1 MRFLAFRILLFSVD
15 ILYIMFGSLDAFNN
29 AITDAQTQVNKAISA
44 TTPIAKRAPV
54 GAAIGGLSSLED
66 AIDPQQRQ
74 NIEMQVSNMKRQLD
88 SQPQQQFMPQMPSPG
103 FFGLTS
109 APTNPTIELVDSDLR
124 QVDAILQ
131 NMINA
136 ATTQN
141 GYTGMGMGMGQTG
154 MTGMGMGMRTGMG
167 MGMGTGNQSL
177 FTQNPQETDEN
188 QKLMSQVMSQLPL
201 LVSALSH
208 LKHIA
213 FVLGHQE
220 FTISPYQSRNM
231 QGPRF
236 NQIQSDGRYVPA
248 GGKKKRRTRRRKQ
261 RGGCSGYSKGGVAA
275 NAAPFTGGRKSRR
288 HKRKSHKRK
297 SHRR

>member
-1 MRFLAFRILLFSVD
+1 
-15 ILYIMFGSLDAFNN
+15 MFGSIDAFTDNINKAKQDVNN
-29 AITDAQTQVNKAISA
+29 AINN
-44 TTPIAKRAPV
+44 TTPSLKRGDVA
-54 GAAIGGLSSLED
+54 AAIGRLSSLED
-66 AIDPQQRQ
+66 AIPLGQRQ
-74 NIEMQVSNMKRQLD
+74 QMEMQVSNMKRQLD
-88 SQPQQQFMPQMPSPG
+88 SQSQQQFMPQMPSPG

-141 GYTGMGMGMGQTG
+141 GYTGMGMGMGMG
-154 MTGMGMGMRTGMG
+154 TGMGTGMG

-231 QGPRF
+231 QGQRF
-236 NQIQSDGRYVPA
+236 NQIQPDGTYAPA

-288 HKRKSHKRK
+288 HKRKSNKRK

>member
-1 MRFLAFRILLFSVD
+1 
-15 ILYIMFGSLDAFNN
+15 
-29 AITDAQTQVNKAISA
+29 
-44 TTPIAKRAPV
+44 
-54 GAAIGGLSSLED
+54 
-66 AIDPQQRQ
+66 
-74 NIEMQVSNMKRQLD
+74 
-88 SQPQQQFMPQMPSPG
+88 MPSPG

-141 GYTGMGMGMGQTG
+141 GYTGM
-154 MTGMGMGMRTGMG
+154 TGMGMGMGMGMGTGMGTGMG

>member
-1 MRFLAFRILLFSVD
+1 
-15 ILYIMFGSLDAFNN
+15 MFGSIDAFTDNINKAKQDVNN
-29 AITDAQTQVNKAISA
+29 AINN
-44 TTPIAKRAPV
+44 TTPSLKRGDVA
-54 GAAIGGLSSLED
+54 AAIGRLSSLED
-66 AIDPQQRQ
+66 AIPLGQRQ
-74 NIEMQVSNMKRQLD
+74 QMEMQVSNMKRQLD
-88 SQPQQQFMPQMPSPG
+88 SQSQQQFMPQMPSPG

-141 GYTGMGMGMGQTG
+141 GYTGMGMGMGMG
-154 MTGMGMGMRTGMG
+154 TGMGTGMG

-177 FTQNPQETDEN
+177 FTQNPQETAEN